1 MGTFVPRPPSSGY
14 SKKGAAAPFLVSG
27 AGAGKNWIIFPGGVY
42 GGKNTS
48 HGATCERAPAQGL
61 GPFCTKAKCNASPAS
76 PEGHCAIVAPAKAWG
91 HRA

>member
-1 MGTFVPRPPSSGY
+1 MGTFVPRPPFSGY
-14 SKKGAAAPFLVSG
+14 SKKGSAAPFLVSG
-27 AGAGKNWIIFPGGVY
+27 AGAEKLDHFPGGVY

-91 HRA
+91 HWA